1 MKKIFLSLVMVIVSI
16 TSFSQTIIKDNEKN
30 NIRTVETTGITARSF
45 TDRVVWNFGL
55 EAHQDLNNKD
65 SIQYIL
71 IVNLNA
77 MTKIPITDNGMFL
90 IKTFNNDIIE
100 LTNLYNNH
108 NTVTLGYSYHRP
120 IVGNIGTV
128 SANNI
133 HRNIA
138 YFIINEIQL
147 KSLETGVKKVRVET
161 DNGYEEK
168 EYKKDKCGK
177 FLFNSYNIIS
187 DYLKT
192 TKSKSIKDDF

>member
-1 MKKIFLSLVMVIVSI
+1 MNKIILTIVFTLVSI
-16 TSFSQTIIKDNEKN
+16 LSFGQKIIKDTENKG
-30 NIRTVETTGITARSF
+30 IRTVETAGIVARSF

-55 EAHQDLNNKD
+55 EAHQNLNKD

-71 IVNLNA
+71 CINLND
-77 MTKIPITDNGMFL
+77 TKKIPIANNGVFL
-90 IKTFNNDIIE
+90 IKTFNDDIIE
-100 LTNLYNNH
+100 LTNIYSNH

-120 IVGNIGTV
+120 ILGSIGTV
-128 SANNI
+128 SANEI

-138 YFIINEIQL
+138 YFIITENQL
-147 KSLETGVKKVRVET
+147 KLLEFGVKKVRVET

-177 FLFNSYNIIS
+177 FLFNSYNVIN

-192 TKSKSIKDDF
+192 TKIKSIKDNF